1 MMRNEKVPA
10 GAATPCAGTQ
20 LKNHEHYTALLGKCQ
35 KGTQEYIVLQHI
47 YFGGLKMTN
56 YITDAELNS
65 YYGQDYYGEDTDY
78 FDGPYW
84 TEDDLGI
91 LEEEDDV

>member
-1 MMRNEKVPA
+1 MK
-10 GAATPCAGTQ
+10 
-20 LKNHEHYTALLGKCQ
+20 
-35 KGTQEYIVLQHI
+35 
-47 YFGGLKMTN
+47 N
-56 YITDAELNS
+56 YITDAELNN

-84 TEDDLGI
+84 AEDDLGI